1 MAPLHNSPATQHPD
15 LLVGLSIADDAGV
28 FRTPSGDLLVQTV
41 DFFTP
46 VVDDPFDWGRISA
59 ANALSDVYAM
69 GGVPMTALQLVGWP
83 RETLPFELLGR
94 VIEGGLSVMEEAGCT
109 IVGGHSIDDKE
120 PKYGFAVTG
129 IVTASDLLT
138 VQGAQP
144 GDKLV
149 LTKPLGTGIA
159 ATAIKRDVVPDGLAA
174 LAVETM
180 VELSN
185 VAATNLKAAGATAAT
200 DITGFG
206 LLGHLI
212 DILKGSGVGARLD
225 YGAIPLLPGVE
236 KLAGEG
242 VWPGG
247 SQRNLESAE
256 AYSDFGALPLEA
268 IRLVT
273 DAQTSGGLLA
283 AVPTDAE
290 VDGWVIGEI
299 VAGEPTVA
307 F

>member
-1 MAPLHNSPATQHPD
+1 MHNSPATQHPD
-15 LLVGLSIADDAGV
+15 LLVGLSVADDAGV
-28 FRTPSGDLLVQTV
+28 FRMPSGDLLVQTV

-46 VVDDPFDWGRISA
+46 VVDDPFDWGRVSA

-69 GGVPMTALQLVGWP
+69 GGVPLTALQLVGWP
-83 RETLPFELLGR
+83 REALPFDLLAR
-94 VIEGGLSVMEEAGCT
+94 VIQGGLSVMEEAGCT

-129 IVTASDLLT
+129 IVEATEILT
-138 VQGAQP
+138 VQGAQL

-149 LTKPLGTGIA
+149 LTKPLGIGIA
-159 ATAIKRDVVPDGLAA
+159 ATAIKRGVAPEGLTE
-174 LAVETM
+174 LAVESM
-180 VELSN
+180 VELN
-185 VAATNLKAAGATAAT
+185 DVASENLKAAGARAAT

-212 DILKGSGVGARLD
+212 DILKSSGVGARLD
-225 YGAIPLLPGVE
+225 YSAIPILPVVE

-247 SQRNLESAE
+247 SQRNLEAAE
-256 AYSDFGALPLEA
+256 AYTDFGALPLEA

-283 AVPTDAE
+283 AVPAE
-290 VDGWVIGEI
+290 AKVDGWVIGEI
-299 VAGEPTVA
+299 ISRSPTITMC
-307 F
+307 